1 MAEITDCHPNWYTM
15 APEAVGQEIQ
25 VDPMKGVTRW
35 LLCFAIALALLLV
48 DEVVK
53 IFMRRSRS

>member
-1 MAEITDCHPNWYTM
+1 M